1 MLEAKGRDRTKNLR
15 IASPALCH
23 LRYEPSDGGGHA
35 SANVSDVA
43 AAHHSRC
50 RLLALALPRGPRM
63 LGRARCSIVQL
74 IVLLY

>member
-23 LRYEPSDGGGHA
+23 LRYKPSDGDGHA
-35 SANVSDVA
+35 SGNDSDVA

>member
-1 MLEAKGRDRTKNLR
+1 MLEGKGRDRTQNLG

-23 LRYEPSDGGGHA
+23 LRYEPSGGGGYA
-35 SANVSDVA
+35 SANDSDVA

-74 IVLLY
+74 IVLMY

>member
-1 MLEAKGRDRTKNLR
+1 MLEGEGGDRTQNLG
-15 IASPALCH
+15 IASSALCH
-23 LRYEPSDGGGHA
+23 LRYQPSGGSGHA

-50 RLLALALPRGPRM
+50 RLLALALPRGPCM

-74 IVLLY
+74 IVLMY